1 MFASFLILFRE
12 TLEAALIVGIV
23 LAYLQ
28 KTKNSKYNN
37 IVYTGVGAGIL
48 ASFVTAILFNIL
60 LGGFTGIAEE
70 IFEGVAM
77 LFGAFLITT
86 VILWMMNQKNVAED
100 IKQKVSIDIK
110 HKDRLGLFLLVFIS
124 VLREGVETVIFLG
137 SASLVNGTSLFGSLL
152 GIGSAIFL
160 GYLIF
165 VASVKVNIKKFFNF
179 SSFLLILFAAGLVA
193 HGIHELQEAHIVPT
207 IIEHVWD
214 VNSIIDENGVT
225 GSILKVLF
233 GYNGNPSLIE
243 VSSYLVYIGIVFGLY
258 GTLKKKSY
266 QLVKRD

>member
-37 IVYTGVGAGIL
+37 IVYTGVGAGIF
-48 ASFVTAILFNIL
+48 ASVLIAILFNIF
-60 LGGFTGIAEE
+60 LGGFTGVAEE

-100 IKQKVSIDIK
+100 IQKKVSMDIK
-110 HKDRLGLFLLVFIS
+110 QKDRLGLFFIVFIS

-165 VASVKVNIKKFFNF
+165 VASIRVDVKKFFNF

-193 HGIHELQEAHIVPT
+193 HGVHELQEAHVIPT

-214 VNSIIDENGVT
+214 VNYIVDENET
-225 GSILKVLF
+225 MGSILKGLF

-243 VSSYLVYIGIVFGLY
+243 VISYLVYICIVVGIY
-258 GTLKKKSY
+258 RTLKKKNN
-266 QLVKRD
+266 